1 MECYYNSFQGTH
13 QTLFFRRVILPGYRN
28 KPPINQIPPDA
39 AANSPAKH
47 LFFTDPNSYN
57 IVYGDIAMPANLTPQ
72 YLEAEQ
78 RYKRAVHPDEKLAAL
93 QEMMSLIPKH
103 KGTEKLQAE
112 IKRKIAQMRKETQK
126 KGKAARRHDPSNIPR
141 EGAGRI
147 VMVGPPNSGKSALL
161 GALTNA
167 QPEIA
172 PWEFTTRLPEQGMI
186 PWEDIQFQLIDIP
199 AVSRQ
204 HMEYWLMNLVR
215 SADLLFLVVDH
226 SKPGTLEDIEEVDTI
241 LREHKIY
248 MQRTDEDLPRGGV
261 VIPAFLIVT
270 KMDLPDG
277 EENADV
283 VEEFFGE
290 RFEILRISAQNGLN
304 LESLKS
310 RVFEKLSIVRVY
322 SKMPGKPPE
331 SERPYVLDK
340 GQTVEDLCRKVHN
353 DFVDTLKFARIW
365 GHGTYD
371 GQRVTREYVL
381 EDGDIIELH
390 R

>member
-1 MECYYNSFQGTH
+1 
-13 QTLFFRRVILPGYRN
+13 
-28 KPPINQIPPDA
+28 
-39 AANSPAKH
+39 
-47 LFFTDPNSYN
+47 
-57 IVYGDIAMPANLTPQ
+57 MPANLTPQ
-72 YLEAEQ
+72 YLDAEQ
-78 RYKRAVHPDEKLAAL
+78 RYKRAIQPEEKLEAL
-93 QEMMSLIPKH
+93 QEMMALIPKH

-112 IKRKIAQMRKETQK
+112 IKRKIAQMRKESQK

-147 VMVGPPNSGKSALL
+147 VMVGPPNAGKSALL
-161 GALTNA
+161 AALTNA

-172 PWEFTTRLPEQGMI
+172 PWEFTTRLPEQGMV
-186 PWEDIQFQLIDIP
+186 PWKDIQFQLIDIP
-199 AVSRQ
+199 AISRQ
-204 HMEYWLMNLVR
+204 YMEYWLMNLVR

-226 SKPGTLEDIEEVDTI
+226 SKPGTLEDIEEMDAI

-261 VIPAFLIVT
+261 VIPTFLIVN

-277 EENADV
+277 EENAEV
-283 VEEFFGE
+283 VEEFFGD
-290 RFEILRISAQNGLN
+290 RFEVLRVSTLTGLN
-304 LESLKS
+304 LEPLKS
-310 RVFEKLSIVRVY
+310 RVFDKMGIVRVY

-331 SERPYVLDK
+331 SERPYVLEK

-365 GHGTYD
+365 GPSTFD